1 MFTTGGDMPL
11 APQRSAVLAP
21 APRPTA
27 EVSTAVRSAA
37 HLLRRVETRFSESY
51 HESLVQLVP
60 TIQQTTADYGQGVA
74 EGIAHVMLWAATTPD
89 PQDVVEQ
96 AIEQAGY
103 EYYQQGFPEDGYLG
117 AGHAMLRAARDVY
130 TDDWNSPLSSAF
142 VAYFSWL
149 SNHLARG
156 ARRAQ
161 QDGVQAP
168 RVTPFGPAGTAP
180 MNLAQILDR
189 LRRGPLGTNGRALD
203 GVLTRVALRTGADL
217 RSPRPDQ
224 HANPSVVA
232 NVTAVLQRMGYP
244 VADEPAALP
253 ATPAIAPA
261 GRRPAT
267 SARWWNRRVPTA
279 PTRTPAPGVTAVDD
293 VAGIPGP
300 GVPRTLTDIL
310 DQLRHGPLGHNR
322 RVLDGVLTRVAL
334 RTGAD
339 LRSPRPDQHA
349 NPSVIAEVVAVLQ
362 RMGYAFAHPGV
373 GQAALASAA
382 FVPESSPQ
390 TRTRWWNRRRVRVD
404 QAQGRPS
411 GDPFR

>member
-217 RSPRPDQ
+217 RSPGPTSTPTPPWSPTSPRCCSAWGTPWRTSPRPCPRRRRSHLPDGVRPPRRAGGIGGCRLLR
-224 HANPSVVA
+224 HAP
-232 NVTAVLQRMGYP
+232 
-244 VADEPAALP
+244 
-253 ATPAIAPA
+253 
-261 GRRPAT
+261 RRPASRPST
-267 SARWWNRRVPTA
+267 N
-279 PTRTPAPGVTAVDD
+279 

-322 RVLDGVLTRVAL
+322 RALDGVLTRVAL

-390 TRTRWWNRRRVRVD
+390 TRTRWWNRRKARVD
-404 QAQGRPS
+404 QARGRPS